1 MCADHGGACK
11 GRLQPKEDT
20 EMGLFSFVKAAGE
33 KLGIGGSDAPS
44 EEKLKA
50 ELKKHGFKEQDL
62 DIKVDGDTV
71 KVKGKVANQEE
82 KEKILLVLGNVEGI
96 ETVNEE
102 IEVSAS
108 AAEAQFYTVKKG
120 DTLSAIAKNFYGDAN
135 KYPRIFEAN
144 KPMLTHPDK
153 IYPGQNLRIPPA

>member
-1 MCADHGGACK
+1 
-11 GRLQPKEDT
+11 
-20 EMGLFSFVKAAGE
+20 MGLFAFIKAAGE

-62 DIKVDGDTV
+62 DVKVENDTV
-71 KVKGKVANQEE
+71 KVKGKALNQDE
-82 KEKILLVLGNVEGI
+82 KEKIVLALGNVEGI
-96 ETVNEE
+96 EKVEE
-102 IEVSAS
+102 SIEVANP
-108 AAEAQFYTVKKG
+108 APEAKFYTVKKG

-135 KYPRIFEAN
+135 KYNVIFEAN

-153 IYPGQNLRIPPA
+153 IYPGQSLRIPPA